1 MSVKNQTKEET
12 GYTSKDVDGVEG
24 RAGIIFIC
32 KIPNSQT
39 FPKGEPV
46 N

>member
-32 KIPNSQT
+32 QDSKLPDFSKRRT
-39 FPKGEPV
+39 S
-46 N
+46 